1 MSFSASRCICAVF
14 GLTFL
19 AGCNGSLIETRQI
32 GYVDKIGE
40 PITAEGF
47 AYFLPRRM
55 AEVRIVR
62 REATPALAPK
72 TALAKL
78 VAAEAT
84 QKKSQTDSAS
94 ARAALA
100 WAKKHSYGAK
110 EIEKR
115 TIAAGDAL
123 QALEAARK
131 GVLSAQAAYDKARA
145 VADAKKNNQTV
156 KWEETI
162 SLKLLPVEPDPNHRM
177 IANFDSSIFRDN
189 TITLTVK
196 NGLLES
202 GSGTSRDETAPII
215 VAIASTA
222 AAFVTPT
229 FPMGRTYS
237 QSKGQENAL
246 AQPKV
251 KERFD
256 RTLIVDPTNAQEI
269 EDTINS
275 ILSEELFDFSV
286 ALQREGAPSEHFAVT
301 PPACA
306 VARRDGCG
314 GLLYRQTRRYMW
326 DVVANLNS
334 LAADAGET
342 IRQIAFSAPDTSAV
356 TLLPLDTAPLV
367 TSKHQ
372 FKFAAGELV
381 SHSVEKPS
389 TALAAASLPLDV
401 MRAIIKVPTELIQL
415 RVNYATESNNA
426 VDQQVR
432 LLEAQKK
439 LLDAQ
444 TAYDDA
450 VEAAEE

>member
-1 MSFSASRCICAVF
+1 MSFTASRCVCAVF
-14 GLTFL
+14 GLIFL

-32 GYVDKIGE
+32 GHVDKIGE

-72 TALAKL
+72 SALAKL
-78 VAAEAT
+78 VAAEAA
-84 QKKSQTDSAS
+84 QKTSQADRAS
-94 ARAALA
+94 AKAALA

-123 QALEAARK
+123 RAWEAAKK
-131 GVLSAQAAYDKARA
+131 GVLAAQAAYDKARA

-189 TITLTVK
+189 TINLTVK

-215 VAIASTA
+215 VAIASTV
-222 AAFVTPT
+222 AAFAGSPLDGWKGFIVGT
-229 FPMGRTYS
+229 
-237 QSKGQENAL
+237 SKEDAE
-246 AQPKV
+246 AKPV
-251 KERFD
+251 SKERFD
-256 RTLIVDPTNAQEI
+256 RTLIVDPTSAETVEN
-269 EDTINS
+269 TINS
-275 ILSEELFDFSV
+275 VLKKELFDFRIG
-286 ALQREGAPSEHFAVT
+286 LQREGAPSEHFAVT

-306 VARRDGCG
+306 VAKREGCG
-314 GLLYRQTRRYMW
+314 GLLYRQSRRYMW
-326 DVVANLNS
+326 NVIANSNS
-334 LAADAGET
+334 LAGDDGET
-342 IRQIAFSAPDTSAV
+342 IQQIAFFAPDTSAV

-401 MRAIIKVPTELIQL
+401 MRAIVSVPTELIQL

-432 LLEAQKK
+432 LVEAQKK

-450 VEAAEE
+450 VAAAAE